1 LAPTVGIAATG
12 FCYPG
17 GILQLFH
24 RRYQQIFSTSSR
36 STTRTA
42 EDSWSKDTEQCE
54 EIKINKF
61 CGCEQQPDGSINL
74 QQASTRS
81 SNFSTADSS
90 SQIASTKFI
99 INKQRHINFVI
110 AVSYER
116 LVHRHEIIE
125 QQGSNYEKGHRLFVL
140 VIAYPCRC

>member
-24 RRYQQIFSTSSR
+24 RRYQQFFSTSSR

-42 EDSWSKDTEQCE
+42 EDSWSKDTEQYE

-61 CGCEQQPDGSINL
+61 CGCRQQ
-74 QQASTRS
+74 QQADRIYKFIQSEAASWAIFIKTESGGLGNQAHASHRRILS
-81 SNFSTADSS
+81 
-90 SQIASTKFI
+90 ASTS
-99 INKQRHINFVI
+99 QLWNFVI
-110 AVSYER
+110 
-116 LVHRHEIIE
+116 RH
-125 QQGSNYEKGHRLFVL
+125 
-140 VIAYPCRC
+140 

>member
-17 GILQLFH
+17 GILRLFH

-42 EDSWSKDTEQCE
+42 EDSWSKDTEQYE

-81 SNFSTADSS
+81 IIFSAADS
-90 SQIASTKFI
+90 SQIASTDPGRI
-99 INKQRHINFVI
+99 RHD
-110 AVSYER
+110 
-116 LVHRHEIIE
+116 HH
-125 QQGSNYEKGHRLFVL
+125 QQGPHQQLECGGASRFVTILVFHRQPAARAARIFSVPIRKLN
-140 VIAYPCRC
+140 